1 MRRNILI
8 KIQYDGTKYSGWQ
21 RQGNTDNTI
30 ERKISS
36 VISKMEKSDV
46 LVELHASGRT
56 DAGVHALGQVAN
68 FTTKSDLSE
77 EEMLDYINQ
86 YLPED
91 IRILELYQVDD
102 RFHSRLKAV
111 GKTYVYSI
119 DTNTKAD
126 VFCRKYSLWLGNSL
140 DVDAMKALIPYI
152 LGEHDFITF
161 SDMRQGKK
169 STVRNIRDICITED
183 KGIVS
188 LEFTGN
194 GFLYHMV
201 RKLVA
206 AFIKVGQGNMSIDD
220 VVQVLNQKDR
230 NAFKDIAPAK
240 GLILKEVFY

>member
-119 DTNTKAD
+119 D
-126 VFCRKYSLWLGNSL
+126 
-140 DVDAMKALIPYI
+140 
-152 LGEHDFITF
+152 
-161 SDMRQGKK
+161 
-169 STVRNIRDICITED
+169 
-183 KGIVS
+183 
-188 LEFTGN
+188 
-194 GFLYHMV
+194 
-201 RKLVA
+201 
-206 AFIKVGQGNMSIDD
+206 
-220 VVQVLNQKDR
+220 
-230 NAFKDIAPAK
+230 
-240 GLILKEVFY
+240 